1 MTHQQPYSF
10 YEERRKYPRVMI
22 NSPIVIY
29 HNDSVLNGKIHDI
42 SEDGL
47 QVRCDRKTL
56 QLIHPDGKFIRKHNA
71 PIVNVLF
78 HLAIKG
84 QQFDIS
90 VKCLMYY
97 FVVLPD
103 SGAMDIA
110 CGLRFISLDDRTS
123 IDINAFIENAM
134 TPPEEIDI
142 KIMSEP
148 RTIKD
153 ISAYAALNTHDVR
166 TELLNFLKARE
177 IDIPDSNENNNYKCL
192 VAAIE
197 ALFEK
202 SAEIENRLYRIE
214 QKIEDN

>member
-10 YEERRKYPRVMI
+10 YEERRKYPRVVI

-29 HNDSVLNGKIHDI
+29 HNDYVLNGEIHDI

-47 QVRCDRKTL
+47 QVRCDRKTF
-56 QLIHPDGKFIRKHNA
+56 QLIHPSGRFIRKDNA
-71 PIVNVLF
+71 PIINVLF
-78 HLAIKG
+78 HLAVKG

-103 SGAMDIA
+103 VSDRDIA
-110 CGLRFISLDDRTS
+110 FGLRFISLDDKPL

-134 TPPEEIDI
+134 TPPEEVDI
-142 KIMSEP
+142 KILSEP
-148 RTIKD
+148 RAITD
-153 ISAYAALNTHDVR
+153 ISAHAALNTHDVR

-177 IDIPDSNENNNYKCL
+177 LDLPDSSENNYKCL

-197 ALFEK
+197 TLFEK
-202 SAEIENRLYRIE
+202 STEIENRLYRIE
-214 QKIEDN
+214 QRIDDN

>member
-10 YEERRKYPRVMI
+10 YEERRKYPRVVI

-29 HNDSVLNGKIHDI
+29 HNDSVLEGKIHDI

-47 QVRCDRKTL
+47 QVRCDRKTF
-56 QLIHPDGKFIRKHNA
+56 QEIHPSGKFIRKDNA
-71 PIVNVLF
+71 PVVNVLF
-78 HLAIKG
+78 HLSVKG
-84 QQFDIS
+84 QQFDLS

-103 SGAMDIA
+103 AGTRDIA
-110 CGLRFISLDDRTS
+110 FGLRFISLDDRS
-123 IDINAFIENAM
+123 VIDIKAFIENAM

-148 RTIKD
+148 RTITD
-153 ISAYAALNTHDVR
+153 ISAHAALNTHDVK
-166 TELLNFLKARE
+166 TELLRFLKARE
-177 IDIPDSNENNNYKCL
+177 INIPESEESNNYKCL
-192 VAAIE
+192 LAAIE

-202 SAEIENRLYRIE
+202 SDDIENRLYRIE
-214 QKIEDN
+214 QSIEVK

>member
-10 YEERRKYPRVMI
+10 YEERRKYPRVVI

-29 HNDSVLNGKIHDI
+29 HNDSVLNGEIHDI

-47 QVRCDRKTL
+47 QVRCDRKTF
-56 QLIHPDGKFIRKHNA
+56 QLIHPSGKFIRKNNA
-71 PIVNVLF
+71 PVVNVLF
-78 HLAIKG
+78 HLAVKG
-84 QQFDIS
+84 RQFDIS

-97 FVVLPD
+97 FVVLPNA
-103 SGAMDIA
+103 GPRDIA
-110 CGLRFISLDDRTS
+110 FGLRFISLDDKSS
-123 IDINAFIENAM
+123 IDINTFIENAM

-148 RTIKD
+148 RTIAD
-153 ISAYAALNTHDVR
+153 ISVLNIHDVK
-166 TELLNFLKARE
+166 TELLNFLKTRV
-177 IDIPDSNENNNYKCL
+177 INIPGSDENNDYKCL

-197 ALFEK
+197 TLFEK

-214 QKIEDN
+214 QGIEDN